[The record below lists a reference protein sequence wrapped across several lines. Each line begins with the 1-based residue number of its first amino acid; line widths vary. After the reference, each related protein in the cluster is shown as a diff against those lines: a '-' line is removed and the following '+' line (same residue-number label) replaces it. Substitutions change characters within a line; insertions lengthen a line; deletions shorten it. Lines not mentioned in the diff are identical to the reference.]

1 MLVPNPLGEFLVAA
15 AHAPTPPSSANRR
28 LRVLIG
34 VLGALLLVALV
45 IIVVLW
51 PRPVAAPTAS
61 ETARPVPSASPA
73 PVTPTPGPSPTGSL
87 APGTPRPTE
96 CEELYSPA
104 MVEAFDPLVLNP
116 EWLNDPEESLEIGPA
131 DDQLSELID
140 ENESLEC
147 IWTTAEGGSDAGVVT
162 AVVWVDPDERE
173 AAADRL
179 DELGYDC
186 FEEREGLRCVTE
198 ETTEEGTFGE
208 SHFLRDGI
216 WLSTQYGNAGPA
228 GYTLD
233 MVDNLWP
240 DD

>member
-1 MLVPNPLGEFLVAA
+1 MI
-15 AHAPTPPSSANRR
+15 
-28 LRVLIG
+28 IG

-45 IIVVLW
+45 VIVILVTRLSAT
-51 PRPVAAPTAS
+51 PDGSDA
-61 ETARPVPSASPA
+61 ARPLPTSSPA
-73 PVTPTPGPSPTGSL
+73 PVTPIPSPSPTGSSGSSPTPTGSL
-87 APGTPRPTE
+87 APGTPRPTD
-96 CEELYSPA
+96 CAELYSPA
-104 MVEAFDPLVLNP
+104 MVEAFGNLVLNP
-116 EWLNDPEESLEIGPA
+116 DWLNDPEEELNIGPA
-131 DDQLSELID
+131 DEQLSELID

-147 IWTTAEGGSDAGVVT
+147 VWTTAEGGSDAGVAT

-173 AAADRL
+173 AAAARL
-179 DELGYDC
+179 EELDYDC

-216 WLSTQYGNAGPA
+216 WLATQYGNAGPA